1 MKLVRYS
8 QKTKLPSN
16 SAVAVGNFDGLH
28 RGHQKLLTKLVAD
41 SKKLGLQSVVCTFS
55 PLPWQTIALEV
66 AQSSDVSKVPQAT
79 LSSLRTKIELLQ
91 QYEIDIML
99 LVRFNP
105 AFRSL
110 LPAAFIKDFL
120 VNQLNT
126 HHLITGQDFRFGF
139 ARRGG
144 AEQLAQAQQAGLFS
158 YAPVDAYP
166 DEQNKIS
173 SSRVRELLTDGDLQ
187 NANKLLGYRY
197 FITGRVVQGNGLGGK
212 LGFPTANLNLQAF
225 VPSATGVY
233 LCLAHIENQT
243 KGAEVPKG
251 LPALAN
257 FGYRPTVG
265 SATSSKKFVAEA
277 HILNFNENI
286 YGKLLKLELIE
297 YLRPEKKFAKLEELT
312 AQIKQ
317 DRETALKILHNN
329 PPM

>member
-8 QKTKLPSN
+8 QKLKLPSI

-55 PLPWQTIALEV
+55 PLPWQAIALEV
-66 AQSSDVSKVPQAT
+66 AQSSDVSKAPQAT

-105 AFRSL
+105 AFRKLS
-110 LPAAFIKDFL
+110 PAAFIKDFL

-126 HHLITGQDFRFGF
+126 AHLITGQDFRFGF
-139 ARRGG
+139 ARSGG
-144 AEQLAQAQQAGLFS
+144 VEQLAQAQQAGLFS

-166 DEQNKIS
+166 DDQNKIS
-173 SSRVRELLTDGDLQ
+173 SSRIRALLTDGDLQ
-187 NANKLLGYRY
+187 NANELLGYRY

-212 LGFPTANLNLQAF
+212 LGFPTANLNLQEF
-225 VPSATGVY
+225 IPSTQGVY
-233 LCLAHIENQT
+233 LCLAHIENQ
-243 KGAEVPKG
+243 KEEGVSKG

-265 SATSSKKFVAEA
+265 NATSSKRFVAEA

-286 YGKLLKLELIE
+286 YGKLLKLELVE
-297 YLRPEKKFAKLEELT
+297 YLRPEKKFANLEELT

-317 DRETALKILHNN
+317 DEEAAMKVLHNT
-329 PPM
+329 PPR

>member
-1 MKLVRYS
+1 
-8 QKTKLPSN
+8 
-16 SAVAVGNFDGLH
+16 
-28 RGHQKLLTKLVAD
+28 
-41 SKKLGLQSVVCTFS
+41 
-55 PLPWQTIALEV
+55 
-66 AQSSDVSKVPQAT
+66 
-79 LSSLRTKIELLQ
+79 
-91 QYEIDIML
+91 ML

-105 AFRSL
+105 AFRKLS
-110 LPAAFIKDFL
+110 PAAFIKDFL

-126 HHLITGQDFRFGF
+126 AHLITGQDFRFGF

-144 AEQLAQAQQAGLFS
+144 VEQLAQAQQAGLFS
-158 YAPVDAYP
+158 YTPVDAYP

-173 SSRVRELLTDGDLQ
+173 SSRIRALLTDGDLQ

-197 FITGRVVQGNGLGGK
+197 FITGRVVQGNGMGAK

-233 LCLAHIENQT
+233 LCLAHIENQ
-243 KGAEVPKG
+243 KEAGVSKG

-265 SATSSKKFVAEA
+265 NASSSKRFVAEA

-297 YLRPEKKFAKLEELT
+297 YLRPEKKFANLEELT

-317 DRETALKILHNN
+317 DRETAMKVLHGNLSI
-329 PPM
+329 